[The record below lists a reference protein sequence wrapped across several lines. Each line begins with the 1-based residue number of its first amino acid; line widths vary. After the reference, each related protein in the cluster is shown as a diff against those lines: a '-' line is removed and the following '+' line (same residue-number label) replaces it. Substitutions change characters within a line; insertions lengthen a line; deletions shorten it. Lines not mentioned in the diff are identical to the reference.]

1 MSVMLVIVL
10 HPRTAFDVR
19 IGLPVPKIGL
29 IFRHGDKRPG
39 GLDL

>member
-10 HPRTAFDVR
+10 HPRTKFDVR
-19 IGLPVPKIGL
+19 IGFPVPKIWL

-39 GLDL
+39 DLDL